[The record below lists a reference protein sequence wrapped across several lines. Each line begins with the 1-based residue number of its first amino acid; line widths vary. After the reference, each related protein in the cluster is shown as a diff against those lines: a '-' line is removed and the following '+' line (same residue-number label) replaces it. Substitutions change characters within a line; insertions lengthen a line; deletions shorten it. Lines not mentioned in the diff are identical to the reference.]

1 MNLMYNST
9 RNKQETA
16 TASQAILKGL
26 ATDGGLFVPES
37 IPALDKD
44 IATLANMSYQEVAY
58 EVMKLY
64 ITDFTEE
71 ELKNIDKS
79 LLIKLFLNLQ
89 NQMET
94 LTAKMKALNDK
105 MQKMMEQLVLANNN
119 RFGRKTEKMS
129 DTNQIYFIEVNG
141 KIVLFNEAF
150 HIELYG
156 FHVIQSVYH

>member
-44 IATLANMSYQEVAY
+44 IAALADMSYQEVAY

-71 ELKNIDKS
+71 ELKNCINRAYDSKFDTKEIAPLVKKDGAYYLELFHGATIAFKDMALS
-79 LLIKLFLNLQ
+79 ILPHLL
-89 NQMET
+89 T
-94 LTAKMKALNDK
+94 TSAKK
-105 MQKMMEQLVLANNN
+105 NNV
-119 RFGRKTEKMS
+119 KK
-129 DTNQIYFIEVNG
+129 
-141 KIVLFNEAF
+141 
-150 HIELYG
+150 
-156 FHVIQSVYH
+156 

>member
-64 ITDFTEE
+64 IPI
-71 ELKNIDKS
+71 LQRKN
-79 LLIKLFLNLQ
+79 L
-89 NQMET
+89 
-94 LTAKMKALNDK
+94 
-105 MQKMMEQLVLANNN
+105 
-119 RFGRKTEKMS
+119 R
-129 DTNQIYFIEVNG
+129 
-141 KIVLFNEAF
+141 IVLIVRMIAS
-150 HIELYG
+150 L
-156 FHVIQSVYH
+156 IQRKLHHW